1 MFHVI
6 VLGGIGLVG
15 LGGCGQVATGD
26 GTHVGGDAGGPD
38 AFPVEGLPVTHP
50 PDATFDAFPSET
62 GAPEADAFPSET
74 AQQVDAFPSE
84 GLVAA
89 DSGGPPPDAFPSET
103 AQQVDASPS
112 DGPAPPADA
121 SLPPSDADCFPEET
135 AFVFDSGPC
144 PKVRR

>member
-1 MFHVI
+1 MPPNPLRDRMFHVI

-26 GTHVGGDAGGPD
+26 GTHVGGDDGGPD
-38 AFPVEGLPVTHP
+38 AFPVEGLPVTNQ

-62 GAPEADAFPSET
+62 GAPEA
-74 AQQVDAFPSE
+74 
-84 GLVAA
+84 
-89 DSGGPPPDAFPSET
+89 DAFPSET